1 MKARKFENVEVGHIV
16 TFEERGGMIVEG
28 VVVEVKDKTFV
39 LRILDVCDRD
49 GVKTFYERHL
59 NFLKTGTKS
68 SHRYNYG
75 NAIEITGRI

>member
-1 MKARKFENVEVGHIV
+1 MKARKFENVEVDQIV
-16 TFEERGGMIVEG
+16 TYQEKNGMIAEG
-28 VVVEVKDKTFV
+28 VVIEVKDRTFV

-68 SHRYNYG
+68 SHKYTYG
-75 NAIEITGRI
+75 NAIQITGRI